1 MSEPTEQEK
10 RRHGLLL
17 DMTVEAM
24 GSPGIVV
31 NADLAARTKCRCY
44 SIDGE
49 LCFSKGV
56 VGALSKSQVEAYCP
70 TKEMLTEGIARRVK
84 LFREAAKEAKKEI
97 AGIPKGERLEPW
109 LHAMSKS
116 LRKRGIEI

>member
-1 MSEPTEQEK
+1 MSKEEEK

-31 NADLAARTKCRCY
+31 NKDVAARTGCRCY
-44 SIDGE
+44 VVDTTE
-49 LCFSKGV
+49 MCFSRGI
-56 VGALSKSQVEAYCP
+56 VGTLSKPQVEAYCP
-70 TKEMLTEGIARRVK
+70 TKEILTEGIARRVK
-84 LFREAAKEAKKEI
+84 LFKEAAKEAKKEI

-116 LRKRGIEI
+116 LRKRGIEV